1 VTLGP
6 FLGADR
12 NRQGV
17 PDHDHDASEI
27 SGDAELMTVR
37 AGRITGGTIN
47 GKTIILAGASGVI
60 RSDDFV
66 TGTSGWQIAGDGS
79 AEFNDVLV
87 RGDIESGNWDGTSP
101 ANLATVDAGATV
113 GFYLDSSV
121 GSAQFEGDIF
131 LGGDLTLDGSGT
143 VRTAPSGQR
152 VEMIGSSVDRI
163 TFYETDG
170 TTAAT
175 LAGAATGGFSL
186 TGTAASAVTTSAG
199 TLNVEPAGALEL
211 VSSSDN
217 VTIHADQNDDTADSA
232 VIVAVDNAEVARFT
246 GDGISTA
253 ARGQLDYA
261 QVTANQNGISTATDL
276 TGLSVTVTVGSGRR
290 VKITGHG
297 VLTQRT
303 GAGLAVLI
311 VREVSGA
318 TLGQL
323 GSHTLQ
329 TNENHLVDGSVVI
342 TPSAGAHTY
351 NLSLSTSANT
361 VDWGASST
369 APAFILVEDIGP
381 A

>member
-1 VTLGP
+1 
-6 FLGADR
+6 
-12 NRQGV
+12 
-17 PDHDHDASEI
+17 
-27 SGDAELMTVR
+27 MTVR

-152 VEMIGSSVDRI
+152 VEMIGSAVDRI
-163 TFYETDG
+163 SLYDASDVER
-170 TTAAT
+170 AT
-175 LAGAATGGFSL
+175 LVQSGGGFSL
-186 TGTAASAVTTSAG
+186 QGDQSSAVQVTQSG
-199 TLNVEPAGALEL
+199 TLSMSAPGGVTVQSN
-211 VSSSDN
+211 SDD
-217 VTIHADQNDDTADSA
+217 VTIAADANQDTADSA

-246 GDGISTA
+246 EEGISTA
-253 ARGQLDYA
+253 ARGQLGYA
-261 QVTANQNGISTATDL
+261 EVTANQATITSEVDL
-276 TGLSVTVTVGSGRR
+276 TGLTSTVTVGTSRR
-290 VKITGHG
+290 IQITAVIRFG
-297 VLTQRT
+297 VTNANNNALLRIKESTT
-303 GAGLAVLI
+303 VLQI
-311 VREVSGA
+311 GDQESTRLSA
-318 TLGQL
+318 TAN
-323 GSHTLQ
+323 HTIMTSRVL
-329 TNENHLVDGSVVI
+329 
-342 TPSAGAHTY
+342 TPSAGSHTY
-351 NLSLSTSANT
+351 KLSLEMNAGTGSISLIAGTTN
-361 VDWGASST
+361 
-369 APAFILVEDIGP
+369 PAFILVEDIGP